1 MRHTS
6 ERVEDAAAEWV
17 DALHQG
23 GADPELRR
31 AFERWRASAP
41 EHAAAFARIDRAYA
55 YTRGLNGSAA
65 RAILERET
73 LARVSQRREQR
84 RKLRFAALAASLV
97 AAVAIGWNLD
107 ASIWEE
113 VDFQQQRLRHALAG
127 DALHRTLVGERQ
139 VVALDDGSTMI
150 LNTASRALVRY
161 GEQAREIQLL
171 EGQALFE
178 VAHDPGRPFM
188 VQAGNRR
195 ITALGT
201 AFDVR
206 VSSAAIAVTL
216 IEGRV
221 TVENT
226 AIAGTVTDPAQ
237 QREVPPAILLPGEQ
251 LVASATTG
259 STPTVRQAD
268 IRRTTSWREGM
279 LLFEGETL
287 AQAIAEVNRY
297 GGRRIELGDPALADL
312 QISGAFRTGHPEA
325 FIDTLSWYLPIR
337 VIAADGQRIILGQRA

>member
-1 MRHTS
+1 MRQLS
-6 ERVEDAAAEWV
+6 QQIEDAAAEWV

-31 AFERWRASAP
+31 AFERWRASDPA
-41 EHAAAFARIDRAYA
+41 HAAAFARIDRAYA
-55 YTRGLNGSAA
+55 YTRGLDGSFA

-73 LARVSQRREQR
+73 LARVAQRRER
-84 RKLRFAALAASLV
+84 RRRFRYAALAASLV

-107 ASIWEE
+107 AGTWDELN
-113 VDFQQQRLRHALAG
+113 FQQQRLRHAMAG
-127 DALHRTLVGERQ
+127 ESLHRTVVGERQ
-139 VVALDDGSTMI
+139 IIPLADGSTLT

-161 GEQAREIQLL
+161 SDQLREIELI

-178 VAHDPGRPFM
+178 VARDTGRPFM
-188 VQAGNRR
+188 VQAGDRR

-206 VSSAAIAVTL
+206 LSSSTVAVTL

-221 TVENT
+221 TVEST
-226 AIAGTVTDPAQ
+226 AAGNGVTAQ
-237 QREVPPAILLPGEQ
+237 QREAPPAILLPGEQ
-251 LVASATTG
+251 LLAQAATR
-259 STPTVRQAD
+259 TPPVVRKAD
-268 IRRTTSWREGM
+268 VRRATSWREGM

-297 GGRRIELGDPALADL
+297 GGRRIEIGDPALADL
-312 QISGAFRTGHPEA
+312 QISGAFKTGQPEA

-337 VIAADGQRIILGQRA
+337 VIEADGRRIILGQRA